1 MIFAGLKGS
10 RIEGGVRDSRGGEAR
25 SLFEAAGTRSSSLL
39 SLVVVVLCSIS
50 IAWLLGVSVFGS
62 LLSGGI
68 AFLFY
73 IFSGFSASLSLS
85 LFLQILAIQL
95 PRSLKLLQRTA
106 KIWVFFEFFGFL
118 PVSRYPLAHSRE
130 AWNQEPCRV

>member
-85 LFLQILAIQL
+85 LSF
-95 PRSLKLLQRTA
+95 
-106 KIWVFFEFFGFL
+106 
-118 PVSRYPLAHSRE
+118 SRF
-130 AWNQEPCRV
+130 